1 MVIGFKDAFKLVGV
15 SVIFFCA
22 AFVCTFFLSYYMDV
36 ITLRDE
42 VPAELSVL
50 YNAQVSMA
58 QFTSA
63 ITGGVL
69 VLIAAVMLV
78 FYVKLYVD
86 SHAKQLGVLKALGF
100 SNARLAASF
109 CLFGLSAFV
118 GCALGFGF
126 GYVAAPLV
134 YKGMSIDG
142 LPEIAV
148 TFHYELLL
156 GIVFAP
162 TVLFSLIAFCFALIK
177 LKCPVMDLIK
187 GKESKAKAGKREDK
201 ERGFLKEVCFK
212 TLSSK
217 KLLTFFFAFSAFCFS
232 AMVQMGLSMEDLT
245 SETMGIMILVIG
257 LVLAAVTAFMSVTA
271 LINAN
276 VKTASLMKAFGYTAA
291 ERFFSVLGGFIP
303 FAFVGFGVGAA
314 YQYGLLQLM
323 INVVF
328 ADVEGVPTYEFNV
341 PVFFITL
348 GTFVAAYAALFAV
361 YFVKFGK
368 ISVKEVMLEN

>member
-1 MVIGFKDAFKLVGV
+1 
-15 SVIFFCA
+15 
-22 AFVCTFFLSYYMDV
+22 
-36 ITLRDE
+36 
-42 VPAELSVL
+42 
-50 YNAQVSMA
+50 
-58 QFTSA
+58 
-63 ITGGVL
+63 
-69 VLIAAVMLV
+69 
-78 FYVKLYVD
+78 
-86 SHAKQLGVLKALGF
+86 
-100 SNARLAASF
+100 
-109 CLFGLSAFV
+109 
-118 GCALGFGF
+118 
-126 GYVAAPLV
+126 
-134 YKGMSIDG
+134 
-142 LPEIAV
+142 
-148 TFHYELLL
+148 
-156 GIVFAP
+156 
-162 TVLFSLIAFCFALIK
+162 
-177 LKCPVMDLIK
+177 MDLIK
-187 GKESKAKAGKREDK
+187 GKERKVKTGKREDK
-201 ERGFLKEVCFK
+201 ERRFLNEVCFK

-348 GTFVAAYAALFAV
+348 GVFAVAYAALFAV